1 VPPEKL
7 ELIHS
12 QDEAR
17 KTDVTLISTAYIIRT
32 MQLMEQWGCE
42 AEHWRPIRET
52 MTAAFNKQF
61 LTIKGG
67 TSPRPGHVL
76 YPDSVFY
83 SNNTVTAN
91 LLPLALGIVPDNCKE
106 DVVKQIV
113 SWDANPKDNPL
124 TPEVEALLKQLEALG
139 QDTSSMRPQSDP
151 YPERKRT
158 YHYLPYRFDVDYE
171 CRTFLEM
178 LNKDYVKDLGLE
190 LYFNGDENVTDFYIH
205 CYHYDGHHWTD
216 LGNYYPDFL
225 LIKRRE
231 DKIYK
236 VMIIET
242 KGGHLA
248 DKFRLRKQFMEG
260 PFLMENNDHF
270 KYDRFDF
277 LYLEDTL
284 SKDERTEK
292 MDVAIKAFF
301 NDKQE

>member
-1 VPPEKL
+1 MVKE
-7 ELIHS
+7 
-12 QDEAR
+12 
-17 KTDVTLISTAYIIRT
+17 II
-32 MQLMEQWGCE
+32 G
-42 AEHWRPIRET
+42 
-52 MTAAFNKQF
+52 
-61 LTIKGG
+61 
-67 TSPRPGHVL
+67 
-76 YPDSVFY
+76 
-83 SNNTVTAN
+83 
-91 LLPLALGIVPDNCKE
+91 
-106 DVVKQIV
+106 
-113 SWDANPKDNPL
+113 WDTNPKDNPL

-242 KGGHLA
+242 KGGIYA
-248 DKFRLRKQFMEG
+248 DKFRLRKQFMEMT
-260 PFLMENNDHF
+260 FLAENNEHF
-270 KYDRFDF
+270 RYDRFDF